1 VHSYTSEAAI
11 AANILRYPGGWAPFW
26 PAPPRNRR
34 LAPSL
39 TPPAATVAG
48 HLESYT
54 PGQDQAKSSV
64 PVCSGMYR
72 YVQVYAST
80 GILVQYVLVCTAMY
94 QKHDM
99 RVSHTCRQLFESKL
113 KQRTAPMQEIC

>member
-1 VHSYTSEAAI
+1 MGSADI
-11 AANILRYPGGWAPFW
+11 
-26 PAPPRNRR
+26 
-34 LAPSL
+34 
-39 TPPAATVAG
+39 

-54 PGQDQAKSSV
+54 PGQDQAKSYV
-64 PVCSGMYR
+64 PVCTGTYR
-72 YVQVYAST
+72 YVPVYAAST

-113 KQRTAPMQEIC
+113 KQRTAPMQEKCWDNVCFQKMQCSVNESSY

>member
-1 VHSYTSEAAI
+1 MLVCLATRSSEPNCVTQAYKTS
-11 AANILRYPGGWAPFW
+11 
-26 PAPPRNRR
+26 
-34 LAPSL
+34 
-39 TPPAATVAG
+39 

-54 PGQDQAKSSV
+54 PGQDQAKSYV
-64 PVCSGMYR
+64 PVCTGMYL

-99 RVSHTCRQLFESKL
+99 NVSHTYRQLFESKL